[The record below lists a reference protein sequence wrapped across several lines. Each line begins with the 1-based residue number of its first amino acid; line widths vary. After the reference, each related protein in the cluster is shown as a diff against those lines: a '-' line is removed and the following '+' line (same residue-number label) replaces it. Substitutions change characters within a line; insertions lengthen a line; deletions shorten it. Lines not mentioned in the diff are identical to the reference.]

1 MAGCAFCRRP
11 HIGVYAVTSCR
22 GDSADV
28 KSWGRGTLALCQR
41 CRDAETG
48 IKWAG
53 VGGTVECKSQGRRD
67 VTIERAYHS
76 IFSLMRWF
84 LGGFPSSAA
93 VLCFVAAAAFFAT
106 ACDPSHGVTYENRM
120 GSSTVVLINGRSE
133 ASLINR
139 WRRRHLTSL

>member
-1 MAGCAFCRRP
+1 
-11 HIGVYAVTSCR
+11 
-22 GDSADV
+22 
-28 KSWGRGTLALCQR
+28 
-41 CRDAETG
+41 
-48 IKWAG
+48 
-53 VGGTVECKSQGRRD
+53 
-67 VTIERAYHS
+67 
-76 IFSLMRWF
+76 MRWF

-139 WRRRHLTSL
+139 WRRRHLTSLNTTANRRFEAKDESGDVVFSERLTWEELRQRSWRIVIPPGQ